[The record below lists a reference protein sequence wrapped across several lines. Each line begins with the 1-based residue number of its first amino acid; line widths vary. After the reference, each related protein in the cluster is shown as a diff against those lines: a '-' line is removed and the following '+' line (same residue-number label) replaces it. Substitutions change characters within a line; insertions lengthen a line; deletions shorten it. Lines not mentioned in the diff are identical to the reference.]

1 MGESETRHQIYVA
14 LLDKGN
20 DAWRCVDAAYVGE
33 DSYRITS
40 VKEDPAE
47 RWEYTTGET
56 VRCRATTLPSGER
69 VLVATER
76 LHPRADP
83 PPSS

>member
-1 MGESETRHQIYVA
+1 MHEQITRRIYVA

-20 DAWRCVDAAYVGE
+20 DVWKSVDAIHEGDDA
-33 DSYRITS
+33 YRIISQNTH
-40 VKEDPAE
+40 PQE
-47 RWEYTTGET
+47 RWEYTTGER

-76 LHPRADP
+76 LPARSDQAK
-83 PPSS
+83 S